1 MKNITDTGDIV
12 DIDELAAAV
21 GVSRRTL
28 TRSAIKHNAHVVL
41 GNKYF
46 VRRQSLR
53 EVLGSRYAPSVA
65 KTPPPVRGKH
75 RIDNSLTL
83 QQVADR
89 LKCSRS
95 TVLRVLNR
103 TRLGVKIGG
112 RRLVP
117 EHQVDDIKSNILPPG
132 VPLRFYDPEEM
143 KAHASRMAR
152 KLWRMRREAA
162 KV

>member
-1 MKNITDTGDIV
+1 MKNTTDTGDLV
-12 DIDELAAAV
+12 DLDDLAAAL

-28 TRSAIKHNAHVVL
+28 ARAAVKAGAQVKL

-46 VRRQSLR
+46 VLRKSLR
-53 EVLGSRYAPSVA
+53 EVLGARYTPSVA
-65 KTPPPVRGKH
+65 KTPPPVRGKK

-112 RRLVP
+112 RRYVP
-117 EHQVDDIKSNILPPG
+117 EHQLEDVKSNILPPG
-132 VPLRFYDPEEM
+132 VPLKFYDPEEM

-152 KLWRMRREAA
+152 KLWRMRRAA
-162 KV
+162 QKV